1 MSRVSRVILNHRT
14 QRFRLVDDAGHTVGR
29 VDEVGLAYGSRG
41 WAHRGVTYN
50 GAGSPVVVATVAAPQ
65 RRVR

>member
-14 QRFRLVDDAGHTVGR
+14 QRFRLAGHTVGR